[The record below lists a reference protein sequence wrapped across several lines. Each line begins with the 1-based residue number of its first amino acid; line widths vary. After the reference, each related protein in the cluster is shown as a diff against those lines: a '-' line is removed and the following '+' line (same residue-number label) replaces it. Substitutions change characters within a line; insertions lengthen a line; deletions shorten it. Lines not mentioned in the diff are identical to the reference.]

1 MFKPVLCLGLL
12 LAGTSLAQAQGMP
25 VNSDQIK
32 WGPVPAVLPPGA
44 QIAVISGDPFKP
56 EPYVLRLK
64 MPAGYVIPAHH
75 HPTTEYVTVVSGKF
89 DIGMG
94 DKLDKKHGIELRSGG
109 FAEATAGMNHYAW
122 TTGETV
128 VQVHGQGPF
137 AITYVN
143 PADDPSKKTSRK

>member
-1 MFKPVLCLGLL
+1 MFKPAFCLGLL
-12 LAGTSLAQAQGMP
+12 LAGTSLAHAQGMA

-32 WGPVPAVLPPGA
+32 WGPVPPVLPPGA
-44 QIAVISGDPFKP
+44 QIAVISGDPFKAGL
-56 EPYVLRLK
+56 YVLRLK
-64 MPAGYVIPAHH
+64 MPANYRIPAHH

-89 DIGMG
+89 TIGMG
-94 DKLDKKHGIELRSGG
+94 DKLDRKHGIELRPGG
-109 FAEATAGMNHYAW
+109 FAEATANMNHYAW

-143 PADDPSKKTSRK
+143 PADDPSKKTSKN